1 MSGDEAG
8 SIRVGVG
15 GWTFE
20 PWRGVF
26 YPDKLPQKRELA
38 HMASRL
44 TACEINGT
52 FYSLQKPESYRK
64 WRDETPDDFV
74 FTLKGSRYIV
84 NRRELGTAGEAMGRF
99 FGSGM
104 TELGGK
110 LGPFLW
116 QFAHTKKFDAD
127 DFARFLDALPTE
139 HEGVRLR
146 HALEPRHDSFKDERF
161 VELARERGCAI
172 VYAEHDTYPK
182 IDERT
187 ADFAYARVQQSR
199 EEVETGYEGAEL
211 DRLAGMAKG
220 WAGDGRDVFLFVI
233 SGAKVRNPA
242 AAEAIIGRL

>member
-1 MSGDEAG
+1 MAAA
-8 SIRVGVG
+8 IHVGVG

-38 HMASRL
+38 HMAGRL

-52 FYSLQKPESYRK
+52 FYSLQKPESYAK
-64 WRDETPDDFV
+64 WRDETPDGFV
-74 FTLKGSRYIV
+74 FSLKGSRYIV
-84 NRRELGTAGEAMGRF
+84 NRRELATAGESMSRF
-99 FGSGM
+99 FESGM
-104 TELGGK
+104 TELGPK
-110 LGPFLW
+110 LGPILW
-116 QFAHTKKFDAD
+116 QFAHTKRFNPD

-161 VELARERGCAI
+161 VELARARSCAI
-172 VYAEHDTYPK
+172 VYAEHDAYPR

-199 EEVETGYEGAEL
+199 EEVNAGYEAAEL
-211 DRLAGMAKG
+211 DRLAALAKG
-220 WAGDGRDVFLFVI
+220 WAADGREVFLFFI

-242 AAEAIIGRL
+242 AAEALIARLE